1 MDTRVFSFLS
11 DSIAAAESA
20 ADLETARDLIRASA
34 MHEVA
39 RRALEYAAA
48 RHEAALRTGDVAV
61 PRPVRAPRG
70 D

>member
-1 MDTRVFSFLS
+1 MDVRVFSFLS
-11 DSIAAAESA
+11 DSIATAESA
-20 ADLETARDLIRASA
+20 ADLTAARELVRASP
-34 MHEVA
+34 MHAVE

-48 RHEAALRTGDVAV
+48 RRETALRVRDVAV